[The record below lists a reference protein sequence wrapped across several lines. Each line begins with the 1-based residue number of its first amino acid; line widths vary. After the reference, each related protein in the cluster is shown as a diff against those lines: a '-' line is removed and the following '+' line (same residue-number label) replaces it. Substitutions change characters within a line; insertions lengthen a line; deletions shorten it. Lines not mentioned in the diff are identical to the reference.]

1 MFNLTNLIGFWQTKI
16 LMEKIVPKLVCGPVI
31 LHKNNIL
38 SGDPSQGHMTVQ
50 TNNFRG
56 LCQIHVIFRR
66 KIIISPILK
75 NV

>member
-38 SGDPSQGHMTVQ
+38 SGDHTP
-50 TNNFRG
+50 R
-56 LCQIHVIFRR
+56 
-66 KIIISPILK
+66 
-75 NV
+75 